1 MRRALR
7 ATALT
12 TIVLELLFAAATP
25 ASAGWRSINTLNYD
39 DGGQVCPDAVRFSLA
54 HFFQRV
60 ALKITNTTPD
70 PDVVVHP
77 RTTRTLF
84 YAPVP
89 DLFGDFGGSGEPYFF
104 SRNLQIDLDPQPKP
118 GDELRINFFNVEG
131 TGASSTV
138 TETVEDCT
146 QQKHFKGFDAPIE
159 NPAVDPVLNPAAA
172 GSTVKLSFSLL
183 GNHGPSIFS
192 EAPTFAPIPCSS
204 EDAVPTYQPS
214 AARGGLRYR
223 ADIDR
228 YVFRWRT
235 PDTVSG
241 CYAIWFRTNVDE
253 TLTHRALFDFS

>member
-7 ATALT
+7 AITLL
-12 TIVLELLFAAATP
+12 IVILLVVLASVP
-25 ASAGWRSINTLNYD
+25 AEAGWKSINTLNYD
-39 DGGQVCPDAVRFSLA
+39 DGGRACTNAVRFSLA

-60 ALKITNTTPD
+60 GLKITNTTPE
-70 PDVVVHP
+70 PDVVVH
-77 RTTRTLF
+77 RKTTRTLF

-89 DLFGDFGGSGEPYFF
+89 DLFGDFGASGEPYLY
-104 SRNLQIDLDPQPKP
+104 SRNLQIDLDPQPQP

-146 QQKHFKGFDAPIE
+146 QEKHFQGFDAPIQ
-159 NPAVDPVLNPAAA
+159 NPGVDPVVNPATA
-172 GSTVKLSFSLL
+172 GAIVKLSFSLL
-183 GNHGPSIFS
+183 GNHGLSIFS
-192 EAPTFAPIPCSS
+192 EAPTFAPIPCASD
-204 EDAVPTYQPS
+204 DAVPTYQPS

-223 ADIDR
+223 AAIDR

-235 PDTVSG
+235 PDSLSG